1 MTQNGINTILD
12 MEKPMVSRS
21 EHEPKK
27 RVDLHKG
34 TPHMHFY
41 GYTWN
46 VMAVMGKYQGYY
58 GAIFLPAL
66 WDLGVSE
73 NVVYPQLWQFD

>member
-27 RVDLHKG
+27 RVDF
-34 TPHMHFY
+34 PHLCLF
-41 GYTWN
+41 T
-46 VMAVMGKYQGYY
+46 QGYPTH
-58 GAIFLPAL
+58 AFLWIHLECDGCDGEIPGVL
-66 WDLGVSE
+66 WGYFFTSTMGFGRV
-73 NVVYPQLWQFD
+73 